1 MATKSVSSP
10 AEFERLVKARLGED
24 LADYYHSQLEQL
36 SSCIRDLVRYI
47 DEPSLADEME
57 EVIKENGF

>member
-1 MATKSVSSP
+1 MDSERISP
-10 AEFERLVKARLGED
+10 AELEALISAGLGKD
-24 LADYYHSQLEQL
+24 LANQYHSQLEQL

-47 DEPSLADEME
+47 DDRSLADEME